1 MPSKISQIIQNIE
14 KSYAELKIEYQK
26 AMEKYGFDLKGKK
39 VIFLQSIK
47 EKNKALKTGLLRYI
61 LHPKIRHLLS
71 MPFIYAMIFPAL
83 FLDFALFIYQSFAFP
98 LYRLPK
104 VKRRDYIVYDR
115 RFLDYL
121 NIIQKVH
128 CLYCSYVNGLFAYA
142 VEIAARTERY
152 WCPIKAASH
161 PKSPH
166 TFYKEFADYGD
177 ADTFQKIYNR
187 SDCLLSNKKT
197 NQLDNSINP
206 PIRPTRSK

>member
-1 MPSKISQIIQNIE
+1 MPSKISQLIENIE
-14 KSYAELKIEYQK
+14 KSYAELKIEYRK
-26 AMEKYGFDLKGKK
+26 AMEKYGFNLKGKK
-39 VIFLQSIK
+39 IIFLKNIK
-47 EKNKALKTGLLRYI
+47 DKNKALKLSIIRHITHAKL
-61 LHPKIRHLLS
+61 RHLLS
-71 MPFIYAMIFPAL
+71 LPFIYSMIIPAL
-83 FLDFALFIYQSFAFP
+83 ILDFFLLVYQTFAFP

-166 TFYKEFADYGD
+166 SFYKEFADYGD
-177 ADTFQKIYNR
+177 AEGFQKTYNKA
-187 SDCLLSNKKT
+187 DFKCFDKNL
-197 NQLDNSINP
+197 
-206 PIRPTRSK
+206 